1 MALEATLV
9 FETELPLPFTV
20 NNATN
25 VLKGTVMK
33 MADLM
38 TAAPSDGDA
47 DIVAGILH
55 GEKTASDG
63 KTKAAVY
70 RGGIFKMTAGGSIT
84 VGDALITNASSGAAN
99 EVITAGVNAENIL
112 GIALETATD
121 TQTLLVMLGP
131 RTINV
136 A

>member
-1 MALEATLV
+1 
-9 FETELPLPFTV
+9 
-20 NNATN
+20 
-25 VLKGTVMK
+25 
-33 MADLM
+33 
-38 TAAPSDGDA
+38 
-47 DIVAGILH
+47 
-55 GEKTASDG
+55 
-63 KTKAAVY
+63 
-70 RGGIFKMTAGGSIT
+70 MTAGGSIT